1 MALSPEH
8 HKRIITD
15 LQEKIKVLKK
25 EKKPYWES
33 KVRSLQRRIKGVPT
47 QVSVEIVEELQK
59 QIKTLEKEKPSDSQR
74 RIKSLRERIQALR
87 NAQPRSGKKL
97 TDLVKR
103 DEQEQEQKQK
113 EFYEQREKKRLAKV
127 RKDANKRVGKISL
140 NRRGQTITP
149 ISKRT
154 VAEKK
159 EKPKEAKKAVTPE
172 VPESRSGLAQFWKD
186 IKDLPSNLA
195 KDFLPKQIKG
205 SKEEGYTQEREDMGP
220 GKRKYK
226 WGDLE
231 FTLDTTEKEMT
242 KGRPKESYKKG
253 GRIKKSV
260 KKTKARKP
268 PAKTKS
274 RKRAALRGHR
284 AELRGG

>member
-186 IKDLPSNLA
+186 IKDIPKYFGTDLLPE
-195 KDFLPKQIKG
+195 QIKG
-205 SKEEGYTQEREDMGP
+205 SEKEGYMQDRKDMGP
-220 GKRKYK
+220 GLRKYK
-226 WGDLE
+226 WDAPFFGEVEFDLDSRD
-231 FTLDTTEKEMT
+231 L
-242 KGRPKESYKKG
+242 PKKKG
-253 GRIKKSV
+253 GRIKKGV
-260 KKTKARKP
+260 KKTK
-268 PAKTKS
+268 TKA